1 MQTNEL
7 DMVFSQEVG
16 PVSPNRRGN
25 RIVLVSSPAR
35 DLLGLLG
42 LSLLLLGGL
51 TT

>member
-1 MQTNEL
+1 MQAS
-7 DMVFSQEVG
+7 DYVMFVQEVG
-16 PVSPNRRGN
+16 PPTVRRG
-25 RIVLVSSPAR
+25 IVVESSQAR